1 MVSGMRKKEK
11 QRHVLTVNGLTLP
24 LKREIY
30 PKKSGQNDNQA
41 IWLFGL
47 CLFFSYVYGHK
58 LHVKL

>member
-30 PKKSGQNDNQA
+30 PETLIKNDNKGSWA
-41 IWLFGL
+41 FGR
-47 CLFFSYVYGHK
+47 CQFFNYVYGRI
-58 LHVKL
+58 